1 MAFVARGFFD
11 PVPPECLLLY
21 RYLTTEHHGE
31 YIAVMDV
38 FCATL
43 LADMSALD
51 VRNRILDVGL
61 DIALDTVEERCLQL
75 VVWTNLMKSPRDPH
89 VPTVVAYQHAQKRF
103 QVTPR
108 GSRLHRQVREIMRM
122 GDGAREVAREL
133 LGSMV
138 VLLDQIIERVV
149 GEDLVDA
156 EALAADV
163 TTVFNNQQLFTDSVR
178 DFYAYLGTVLTRY
191 DLAGEEYST
200 FKGLLLEY
208 VELISSDVARYT
220 PGIVGRL
227 EQLASLVEKVLAVL
241 DTLPTLVNADGSA
254 VERLPGRQLADWD
267 ELTAWYTGAGGAS
280 GPAQLRSAADSALG
294 QLITNAKR
302 MLASAGTGASRRADL
317 LHLAGLLAGAREG
330 DAQRGF
336 AAAFGLFSARHL
348 GLGPD
353 EGGVGPA
360 AGVSWWD
367 AAPVDVPVALR
378 ERGTRASVGRNG
390 RVPDP
395 GVDEGSQLA
404 LAAQEEA
411 GRRAAVAELLAAGNL
426 DGCEVSPAAFWQVWL
441 PLLGSLLARH
451 TAADGQASF
460 VDRDLGVVLVALWE
474 EGRSTVVSWEGGSA
488 LVDGLVLSVRV
499 VADGESVMP
508 EVAGWTRRDGDDRRA
523 EEYGGAV

>member
-191 DLAGEEYST
+191 DLA
-200 FKGLLLEY
+200 
-208 VELISSDVARYT
+208 A
-220 PGIVGRL
+220 
-227 EQLASLVEKVLAVL
+227 
-241 DTLPTLVNADGSA
+241 
-254 VERLPGRQLADWD
+254 
-267 ELTAWYTGAGGAS
+267 
-280 GPAQLRSAADSALG
+280 
-294 QLITNAKR
+294 
-302 MLASAGTGASRRADL
+302 
-317 LHLAGLLAGAREG
+317 
-330 DAQRGF
+330 
-336 AAAFGLFSARHL
+336 
-348 GLGPD
+348 
-353 EGGVGPA
+353 
-360 AGVSWWD
+360 
-367 AAPVDVPVALR
+367 
-378 ERGTRASVGRNG
+378 
-390 RVPDP
+390 
-395 GVDEGSQLA
+395 
-404 LAAQEEA
+404 
-411 GRRAAVAELLAAGNL
+411 
-426 DGCEVSPAAFWQVWL
+426 
-441 PLLGSLLARH
+441 
-451 TAADGQASF
+451 
-460 VDRDLGVVLVALWE
+460 
-474 EGRSTVVSWEGGSA
+474 RSTPRS
-488 LVDGLVLSVRV
+488 
-499 VADGESVMP
+499 
-508 EVAGWTRRDGDDRRA
+508 RDCCWSTWS
-523 EEYGGAV
+523 